1 MQGKVGLVTGAA
13 SGIGRATALELARA
27 GARVTVA
34 DVDEAGGRETVELI
48 RADGGAAD
56 FARCDVAVEPEV
68 EALVRHVAGR
78 HGRLDFAHNNAGI
91 AVGGYRVDTLP
102 ENVWDRVMGVNLKGV
117 WLCLKHELRVM
128 RQQRAGA
135 IVNTSSV
142 SGYLASHASSP
153 YNTSKHGVLGLTK
166 EAAIESGPL
175 GIRVNAIC
183 PGFVATPAAARI
195 DGAEMARRVRERVP
209 AQRLATPEEVA
220 QAVAWMLSDRAA
232 YLNGAG
238 LVLDGGLMLSFLT
251 LPGAQVA
258 EEAEEEAAAS

>member
-27 GARVTVA
+27 QAHVTVA
-34 DVDEAGGRETVELI
+34 DVDEAGGRETVERI
-48 RADGGAAD
+48 RAEGGTAD
-56 FARCDVAVEPEV
+56 FVRCDVAAERDV
-68 EALVRHVAGR
+68 EALVRHVIDQ

-102 ENVWDRVMGVNLKGV
+102 EAVWDHVMGVNLKGV

-128 RQQRAGA
+128 RRQRAGA
-135 IVNTSSV
+135 IVNTASVCGYMASS
-142 SGYLASHASSP
+142 SSSP
-153 YNTSKHGVLGLTK
+153 YNTSKHGVIGLTK

-195 DGAEMARRVRERVP
+195 DGEEMARRVRERVP
-209 AQRLATPEEVA
+209 AQRLAQPEEVA
-220 QAVAWMLSDRAA
+220 DAVVWMLSDRAA
-232 YLNGAG
+232 YLNGTG

-251 LPGAQVA
+251 LAGAPVA
-258 EEAEEEAAAS
+258 EETGVGARP

>member
-13 SGIGRATALELARA
+13 SGIGRATAVELARA
-27 GARVTVA
+27 QAHVTVA
-34 DVDEAGGRETVELI
+34 DIDEAGGRETVERI
-48 RADGGAAD
+48 RAEGGTAD
-56 FARCDVAVEPEV
+56 FVRCDVAAEPDV
-68 EALVRHVAGR
+68 EALVRHVVDR

-102 ENVWDRVMGVNLKGV
+102 EDLWDRVIGVNLKGV

-128 RQQRAGA
+128 RSQRAGA
-135 IVNTSSV
+135 IVNTASV
-142 SGYLASHASSP
+142 CSYMASSGSTP

-175 GIRVNAIC
+175 GVRVNAIC

-195 DGAEMARRVRERVP
+195 DPGEMSRRVRERVP
-209 AQRLATPEEVA
+209 AQRLAAPEEVA
-220 QAVAWMLSDRAA
+220 HAVAWMLSDRAA

-251 LPGAQVA
+251 LSDAPVA
-258 EEAEEEAAAS
+258 EEIGARA